1 MYKYKIFDIIICEV
15 DIMCGFVGFIDK
27 KKNKKKIIKDMAD
40 IIVHRGPDSDGYY
53 TDDDCALG
61 FRRLSIIDLS
71 GGTQPIYNEDKT
83 MAIIFNG
90 EIYNYQEIRKDLLK
104 KGHKFKTES
113 DTEVILHGYEEYHEK
128 ILDKLRGMFA
138 FVIYNVNDK
147 TLFGARDFYGI
158 KPLYY
163 YKDDNEFM
171 FGSEIKSFL
180 GHPGFKKELNR
191 DMLKQYLTFQY
202 SVGEDTF
209 FKNVYKLRPG
219 HYFKYHDG
227 ELEIVKYYELKINND
242 DSKSL
247 DEWKDIIRKELN
259 ESIKYHKVS
268 DVEVGSFLSSGVD
281 SSIVATLSD
290 VDKTFT
296 VGYDN
301 KKYSEIDY
309 AKELS
314 DKIGVKNISKKI
326 SKEEYFKKF
335 PMIQYY
341 MDEPLADASAVAL
354 YFVANTASK
363 HVKVALSG
371 EGADEIFGG
380 YNIYH
385 EPYSVSWYNKIPYPV
400 RRFIGILAYPMR
412 NHSGFNFLVRRSKKL
427 EDRYVGNAFIFEPRD
442 ADKVLSYKDTRNFR
456 ELTKPY
462 YDKVK
467 DYDQVAKM
475 QYIDFNF
482 WLIGDILLKADK
494 MSMANSL
501 EVRVPFLDRPL
512 VSEVIN
518 MPAKYKIVGNQTK
531 YAFREVCKEALPEKW
546 ADKKKL
552 GFPVPIREWIKEE
565 NIYND
570 IYKKFSEASEFFK
583 PKEIIKLLEEHK
595 NGKRDNSRKVW
606 TIYSFLIWY
615 QEYFVKR

>member
-1 MYKYKIFDIIICEV
+1 
-15 DIMCGFVGFIDK
+15 MCGFVGFIDK
-27 KKNKKKIIKDMAD
+27 KKSKKKIIKDMAD
-40 IIVHRGPDSDGYY
+40 IIAHRGPDSDGYY
-53 TDDDCALG
+53 VGDECALG
-61 FRRLSIIDLS
+61 FRRLSIIDLD
-71 GGTQPIYNEDKT
+71 GGTQPIYNEDNN
-83 MAIIFNG
+83 MIITFNG
-90 EIYNYQEIRKDLLK
+90 EIYNYKEIREKLIK
-104 KGHKFKTES
+104 KGHKFRTES
-113 DTEVILHGYEEYHEK
+113 DTEVILHGYEEYGEK

-138 FVIYNVNDK
+138 FVIYDTKNK

-163 YKDDNEFM
+163 YIDDEEFM

-227 ELEIVKYYELKINND
+227 KLDITKYYEIKIESD

-247 DEWKDIIRKELN
+247 EEWKDIIRKELN

-314 DKIGVKNISKKI
+314 EKIKVKNISKKI
-326 SKEEYFKKF
+326 SREEYFKNF
-335 PMIQYY
+335 PKIQYY
-341 MDEPLADASAVAL
+341 MDEPLADPSAVAL

-385 EPYSVSWYNKIPYPV
+385 EPYSVSWYNKIPYPI
-400 RRFIGILAYPMR
+400 RRGIGVLAYPLR
-412 NHSGFNFLVRRSKKL
+412 NHTGFNFLVRRSKKL
-427 EDRYVGNAFIFEPRD
+427 EDRYVGNAFIFEPGD
-442 ADKVLSYKDTRNFR
+442 ANKILSYTDKHDFR

-462 YDKVK
+462 YDKIK
-467 DYDQVAKM
+467 NYDDVAKM

-512 VSEVIN
+512 VNEVIN
-518 MPAKYKIVGNQTK
+518 IPSKYKIVGNQTK
-531 YAFREVCKEALPEKW
+531 YAFREVCKEELPEKW

-565 NIYND
+565 DIYNNIRKTFED
-570 IYKKFSEASEFFK
+570 GGEFFK
-583 PKEIIKLLEEHK
+583 TDRIIKLLDDHCK
-595 NGKRDNSRKVW
+595 GKHDNSRKIW
-606 TIYSFLIWY
+606 AIYSFLIWY
-615 QEYFVKR
+615 QEYFINR